1 MNKKIILC
9 VSTILLSTTMGSVA
23 SAEGPIFFQK
33 MKSKFTNTQSSKTK
47 ASPVSTRTKVA
58 KNARSGS
65 VVSKQSSNGA
75 NSRAD
80 LMAKRRAAL
89 SSATV
94 RKDKAASEMSMYRE
108 IALAAQQ
115 DPGKAGLVGG
125 IPGVGLPPVS
135 GVGQPTSSASSVNKP
150 DRVIIKKNGKGSGEN
165 SGAPKPIFRNFR

>member
-58 KNARSGS
+58 QKARSAS
-65 VVSKQSSNGA
+65 VVSKQSSNGG

-115 DPGKAGLVGG
+115 DPGNAGLIGG
-125 IPGVGLPPVS
+125 IPGLALPPVL
-135 GVGQPTSSASSVNKP
+135 GANGQPTSSAPSVNKP
-150 DRVIIKKNGKGSGEN
+150 DRVIIKNDKGSGEN
-165 SGAPKPIFRNFR
+165 SSAPKPIFRNFR

>member
-1 MNKKIILC
+1 
-9 VSTILLSTTMGSVA
+9 MGSVA
-23 SAEGPIFFQK
+23 NAEGPIFFQK

-58 KNARSGS
+58 KNARSAS
-65 VVSKQSSNGA
+65 VVSKQSSNGG

-115 DPGKAGLVGG
+115 DPGNAGL
-125 IPGVGLPPVS
+125 IPGRALPPVL
-135 GVGQPTSSASSVNKP
+135 GANGQPTSSAPSVNKP
-150 DRVIIKKNGKGSGEN
+150 DRVIIKNGKGSGEN
-165 SGAPKPIFRNFR
+165 SSAPKPIFRNFR